1 MLLALSAT
9 SILPLLF
16 ALFLMSKTHRPWAGV
31 IWLVLFLIDCFNLI
45 VMHIFLPLTIWNML
59 LGNSLKIIIIGLAD
73 YQKIKVETAEP
84 TKGKRPK
91 SQIKYTGGL
100 KSSIAL
106 AVFVFSLLAMIAA
119 LFLSGPFQWRTI
131 ATSTT
136 DSLPQLDSNQT
147 KQIGYTVDVA
157 RAKMNKAFGEVP
169 NASQFELG
177 TVTAQFYQGK
187 PVYVAPV
194 EQNSFFASLK
204 NNQTPGYFVIDAA
217 NITASA
223 EFVRKNLNYTDNSLF
238 MKNAG
243 FKLFAAAP
251 NKSVRSTTFE
261 IDDEGVPYFVSA
273 RGALLAGVRDNQK
286 TREIVILNAENG
298 QTKTYTAKTLPKWVN
313 GVVDAES
320 AAELLMQYGE
330 NKYLINFSKK
340 DKMLVNDNGS
350 DNGVSPV
357 FTSDGNIYYTADYT
371 TPKSKA
377 NSILA
382 YGMVDARTNVL
393 SVVKSDEK
401 NKLSLVGLTDSDA
414 AILRAEKLDPSLK
427 LNASN
432 PALFMVENTPVWV
445 LSMTDSADNFH
456 DYVYINA
463 QNTSIIA
470 RGNDAKTALT
480 NYINVLSLAPSTN
493 GNIASQSETIS
504 GTVSRLAIDNGKAY
518 LILEGNVTQY
528 QGQVTDFPYL
538 ASTQVGDTVR
548 LTASKMT
555 ERSVIANITAFENED
570 LK

>member
-1 MLLALSAT
+1 MLLALIVT
-9 SILPLLF
+9 NLLPLLLASF
-16 ALFLMSKTHRPWAGV
+16 SSLKTRKPWAIV
-31 IWLVLFLIDCFNLI
+31 IWLVLLVIDCFNLI
-45 VMHIFLPLTIWNML
+45 VLHVFLPLTIWNIL
-59 LGNSLKIIIIGLAD
+59 LGNSLKIFVIGLTE
-73 YQKIKVETAEP
+73 YKKIETGESVN
-84 TKGKRPK
+84 GKRPK
-91 SQIKYTGGL
+91 TQIKLAGNLKTG
-100 KSSIAL
+100 L
-106 AVFVFSLLAMIAA
+106 AFAIFAVASLV
-119 LFLSGPFQWRTI
+119 TI
-131 ATSTT
+131 ATFFLSAPAQWHTITTNTT
-136 DSLPQLDSNQT
+136 DSLPQIDSNQT

-194 EQNSFFASLK
+194 EQNSFFASLR

-223 EFVRKNLNYTDNSLF
+223 KFVKKTLNYTDNSLF
-238 MKNAG
+238 TKNAG

-251 NKSVRSTTFE
+251 SQSVRATTFE
-261 IDDEGVPYFVSA
+261 IDDKGVPYFVSA
-273 RGALLAGVRDNQK
+273 RGPLLAGVRDNQK
-286 TREIVILNAENG
+286 TREIVILNAETG
-298 QTKTYTAKTLPKWVN
+298 HTATYTAATLPKWVN

-320 AAELLMQYGE
+320 AAELLTQYGE

-393 SVVKSDEK
+393 SIVKSDEP

-456 DYVYINA
+456 DYVYVNA

-480 NYINVLSLAPSTN
+480 NYINVLSLAPSSN
-493 GNIASQSETIS
+493 GNVASKSEDIT
-504 GTVSRLAIDNGKAY
+504 GLVTRFALDNGKVY
-518 LILEGNVTQY
+518 LLLDNQPTQY

-538 ASTQVGDTVR
+538 ASTQVGDQVT
-548 LTASKMT
+548 LTASKT
-555 ERSVIANITAFENED
+555 TTKSRVANITAFENED

>member
-1 MLLALSAT
+1 MLLALIAT
-9 SILPLLF
+9 SIFPLLF
-16 ALFLMSKTHRPWAGV
+16 SLFLMFKTHQPWAGV
-31 IWLVLFLIDCFNLI
+31 IWLILLLIDCFNLI
-45 VMHIFLPLTIWNML
+45 VMHLFLPLTIWNIL
-59 LGNSLKIIIIGLAD
+59 LGNSFKIVIIGLVD
-73 YQKIKVETAEP
+73 YQKIKVEVVEL

-100 KSSIAL
+100 KSIIVL
-106 AVFVFSLLAMIAA
+106 AIFVISLLATMATF
-119 LFLSGPFQWRTI
+119 FLSAPFQWQTITTRTT
-131 ATSTT
+131 A
-136 DSLPQLDSNQT
+136 SLPQIDSNQT
-147 KQIGYTVDVA
+147 EQIGYTVDVA

-194 EQNSFFASLK
+194 EQNSFFASLR

-251 NKSVRSTTFE
+251 NKSVRSITFE
-261 IDDEGVPYFVSA
+261 IDDKGVPYFVSA

-298 QTKTYTAKTLPKWVN
+298 QTKTYTAAILPKWVN

-320 AAELLMQYGE
+320 AAELLTQYGE
-330 NKYLINFSKK
+330 NKYLVNFSKK

-350 DNGVSPV
+350 DHGVSPV
-357 FTSDGNIYYTADYT
+357 FTADGTIYYTADYT

-382 YGMVDARTNVL
+382 YGMVDSRTNVL

-445 LSMTDSADNFH
+445 LSMTDTADNFH
-456 DYVYINA
+456 DYVYVNA

-470 RGNDAKTALT
+470 RGSDAKTALA
-480 NYINVLSLAPSTN
+480 NYVNVLSLAPSTN
-493 GNIASQSETIS
+493 GNVASQSETLS
-504 GTVSRLAIDNGKAY
+504 GTVTRLALDNGKAY
-518 LILEGNVTQY
+518 LILDTNATQY

-538 ASTQVGDTVR
+538 ASTQVGDRVT
-548 LTASKMT
+548 LTASKAT
-555 ERSVIANITAFENED
+555 AKSVVANITAFENED